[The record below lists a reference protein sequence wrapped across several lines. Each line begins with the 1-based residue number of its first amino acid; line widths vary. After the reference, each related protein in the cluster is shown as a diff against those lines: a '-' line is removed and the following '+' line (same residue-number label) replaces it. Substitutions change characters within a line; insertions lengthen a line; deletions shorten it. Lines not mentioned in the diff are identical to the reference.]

1 MIEEQIKIHDKFSIE
16 IKLRLAARR
25 KAKKSEFAVNT
36 WLFIPAA
43 LDINHSTYSKNDFY
57 HDLKSNIR
65 LITPVYLLRDIAAG
79 ENSPLAFLTTVFQKV
94 ASSPTRTLAAEYE
107 YHIKMFLSVL
117 KSSLREEIQHILN
130 NKLPADTAYLI
141 DEFCK
146 NISQISKR
154 YRELHFIINAPTIS
168 EELMNYYSFGDEF
181 MSNLIEEHTFK
192 LLASLK
198 QSHPS
203 FNKTW
208 QKQLLS
214 IVQDEIKYKKE
225 HNYPVVEEKS
235 PTRNRELISHFNLL
249 KKFAESELFLT
260 GEKKKEG
267 ILVEQIYFSIA
278 AGLSMVF
285 ATAVAFT
292 FQLKYGSL
300 TMPLFV
306 ALVVSY
312 MLKDRIKELF
322 RYYFAS
328 HLGHRYFDHKTEIS
342 LNNITI
348 GISKEGM
355 DFIPEK
361 KVLSNVMKIRSRS
374 PILEVN
380 NRYDTEKI
388 ILYRKI
394 LYLDRRK
401 LNELSLYLTPGINEI
416 LRLNVDSFIQKMDD
430 PEVPLFI
437 PDENKGYAII
447 NGERI
452 YYINLIMQLSSEN
465 ETAYRRYRI
474 LLNRKGIKAIENLS

>member
-1 MIEEQIKIHDKFSIE
+1 MIEEQVKIHDKFSVE

-36 WLFIPAA
+36 WLFIPAS
-43 LDINHSTYSKNDFY
+43 LDINHSTYSKNSFY

-65 LITPVYLLRDIAAG
+65 LITPVYLLRDIADG
-79 ENSPLAFLTTVFQKV
+79 ENSPLEFLTTAFRKV
-94 ASSPTRTLAAEYE
+94 ASLPTRTLAAEYE
-107 YHIKMFLSVL
+107 YHIKMFLSIL

-130 NKLPADTAYLI
+130 NKLPADTSYLI

-146 NISQISKR
+146 NVLHITRR
-154 YRELHFIINAPTIS
+154 YRDLRYIINAPTIS
-168 EELMNYYSFGDEF
+168 EDLMNYYSFGDEF
-181 MSNLIEEHTFK
+181 MSNLIEEHAFK
-192 LLASLK
+192 LLSGLK
-198 QSHPS
+198 ESHPS
-203 FNKTW
+203 FSKSW
-208 QKQLLS
+208 QRQLLA
-214 IVQDEIKYKKE
+214 IIEEEIKYKKE
-225 HNYPVVEEKS
+225 HNYLVVEEKS
-235 PTRNRELISHFNLL
+235 PTRNRELVFRLNLL

-267 ILVEQIYFSIA
+267 IWVEQIYFSLA

-292 FQLKYGSL
+292 FQIKYGNL

-322 RYYFAS
+322 RYYFATR
-328 HLGHRYFDHKTEIS
+328 LGHRYFDHKTEIS
-342 LNNITI
+342 LNNIKI
-348 GISKEGM
+348 GVSKEGM

-361 KVLSNVMKIRSRS
+361 NVLPNVMKMRGRS

-394 LYLDRRK
+394 IHLDREK
-401 LNELSLYLTPGINEI
+401 LDEVSPYSTLGINEI
-416 LRLNVDSFIQKMDD
+416 LRLNVDSFMQKMDD
-430 PEVPLFI
+430 PAVPLFI

-452 YYINLIMQLSSEN
+452 YYINMIMQMTYEN
-465 ETAYRRYRI
+465 ETTYRRYRI
-474 LLNRKGIKAIENLS
+474 VLNRKGIKAIESFS